1 MTTDSSDP
9 SGEFAD
15 NWAYL
20 RTELRWLDQVLMMA
34 VTRQRKETHEVER
47 LSQSKA
53 DRATSAWWKGIITT
67 EGKAVYDEHRQPQS
81 GVKASYHQQLETKIQ
96 SSAQKG
102 VLLALPALRDR
113 LKLTLFE
120 KNLVLMSLAPEVNR
134 RYARL
139 YRYLQGD
146 DLPVKTDL
154 PTLDLVL
161 RLMCRNDHE
170 WRSARHR
177 LVSASPLI
185 QLNLLKFT
193 PQTADSLLNYPLKL
207 STSVVNYLLAEQPT
221 PEALEALLQPPIALP
236 PASPEFLRR
245 SIATADWSDL
255 VLPEAVRSTLH
266 YLVQQIQGQAEAEK
280 LWGLSTQ
287 RDDLGTI
294 ALLMGAAGT
303 GKTLAAEVIARSL
316 QSPLYQVDLGLIES
330 EDYPQ
335 LLKEI
340 VKQAPAVLLIRSAH
354 HWIGRSALIS
364 PIAVRQFLAQRRQV
378 KGLTLL
384 SVHQAAAVQAQWRQS
399 VDQGVTFPLP
409 HRDDRLQL
417 WQRAFPPQVPLSQS
431 IDWERLA
438 QVGLS
443 GGEMVKL
450 AQAAVSQAA
459 AMGAAQVEMA
469 HLITVLTQQGKSFK
483 PRSKQSRSKQPSTQ
497 SSKPENSSRKSS
509 GSSTRKAS
517 SKTLSRGQKAANK
530 TPTVANPQPAPEPID
545 RDPTI
550 EPSAEA
556 AIEHLP

>member
-1 MTTDSSDP
+1 MTIDP
-9 SGEFAD
+9 SDISGGFAD

-34 VTRQRKETHEVER
+34 VARQRKETHDVER

-81 GVKASYHQQLETKIQ
+81 GVKASYHQQLETRIQ
-96 SSAQKG
+96 SSLQKG

-146 DLPVKTDL
+146 DLPSKTDL

-161 RLMCRNDHE
+161 RLMCRNDSE

-185 QLNLLKFT
+185 QLNLLQFS
-193 PQTADSLLNYPLKL
+193 PQANDSLLNYPLKL

-221 PEALEALLQPPIALP
+221 PESLEALLQKPIALP
-236 PASPEFLRR
+236 PASPQFLRR
-245 SIATADWSDL
+245 SSGTADWADL
-255 VLPEAVRSTLH
+255 VLPESLRSTLH
-266 YLVQQIQGQAEAEK
+266 HCVQQIQGQAEAEK
-280 LWGLSTQ
+280 RWGILPQSEVP
-287 RDDLGTI
+287 GAI
-294 ALLMGAAGT
+294 ALLMGARGT
-303 GKTLAAEVIARSL
+303 GKTLAANVMARSL
-316 QSPLYQVDLGLIES
+316 QSPLYQVDLGLIEP

-340 VKQAPAVLLIRSAH
+340 AKQAPAVLLIKSAH
-354 HWIGRSALIS
+354 HWIGRSGWIS
-364 PIAVRQFLAQRRQV
+364 PTAIRQFLTQRRQV

-384 SVHQAAAVQAQWRQS
+384 TVDHAAAVPVQWRQS
-399 VDQGVTFPLP
+399 VDQVVSFPLP
-409 HRDDRLQL
+409 NPDDRLQL
-417 WQRAFPPQVPLSQS
+417 WQRAFPAKVPLSQS

-443 GGEMVKL
+443 GGEILKL
-450 AQAAVSQAA
+450 AQAAMAQAA
-459 AMGAAQVEMA
+459 AVGADQIEMA
-469 HLITVLTQQGKSFK
+469 HLATVLAQKGKAFNK
-483 PRSKQSRSKQPSTQ
+483 KAASK
-497 SSKPENSSRKSS
+497 
-509 GSSTRKAS
+509 KAS
-517 SKTLSRGQKAANK
+517 SQKVSDK

-545 RDPTI
+545 PEPIDPELMNPKPTI
-550 EPSAEA
+550 EPASDA
-556 AIEHLP
+556 AIEHLPPKSRKSTRKKSAN